1 MLNDALL
8 ACQEESDPAKFDP
21 NPASPITARAYL
33 AFVCGAFLL
42 SDRRISKTTPIFAGI
57 MGLNSCTSV
66 DNAGPHSHPFA
77 GSEDR

>member
-8 ACQEESDPAKFDP
+8 ACQEESDPAELEP
-21 NPASPITARAYL
+21 NPAIRIAARAYL
-33 AFVCGAFLL
+33 AFVCGFLPAL
-42 SDRRISKTTPIFAGI
+42 GSQNLTNNAHFAGI

-66 DNAGPHSHPFA
+66 DNAGRHSHPFA